1 MAVYKIFPEKDA
13 SIYSEFPLL
22 NTGLDEVLSV
32 STYYNTLYPN
42 VSRFLIQFSQTEIED
57 IINTKISGSVTDATG
72 SLITGSNAAI
82 FKSNLRCFVSD
93 VTGLNSNT
101 TLKVYPISGSWNM
114 GTGRYPNNPQT
125 TNGVGWTYRSSN
137 GVNAWP
143 STFNPYVTSSYSGSN
158 IGGGTWYTGSSLGL
172 NVTASQ
178 ELSYSSNKDLNVDV
192 TNTVLNWYSAS
203 NSLGGFSNDGFIVKQ
218 SDSDEFIADRNYV
231 TTVDYFSIDTHTI
244 YPPQLEFKW
253 SDFSF
258 NTGSSTNTIINTSR
272 MVATLDNNGGTYRRG
287 SVEKFRINSRPQFP
301 IRVFQTASIY
311 TTNNYLPTASYYAV
325 KDLDTNEFVID
336 FDTTYTKIS
345 ADDESSYFTLY
356 MSGLEPERYYQ
367 ILIKTE
373 IGGEVLI
380 LSDNYY
386 FKVING

>member
-93 VTGLNSNT
+93 ITGLNSNT

>member
-82 FKSNLRCFVSD
+82 FKSNLRCFISD

-101 TLKVYPISGSWNM
+101 TLEVYPISGSWNM

-203 NSLGGFSNDGFIVKQ
+203 NSLGGFSNDGFIIKQ

>member
-82 FKSNLRCFVSD
+82 FKSNLRCFISD

-101 TLKVYPISGSWNM
+101 TLEVYPISGSWNM